1 MQFNW
6 NKINITENSNDSL
19 LLTPRSCP
27 VCQHPQGSTVL
38 TLNNFQFFSDSTT
51 SCKQATLTEQ
61 MCSKCQTIFL
71 NPCYNTE
78 GFNTLFAEAGQ
89 SYGSTTQRPK
99 EQYNWINNRI
109 NIENVNLMDI
119 GCGSGSFLASLPNSI
134 TKVGIDID
142 QQSISIAQQNHPDI
156 EFLCSPFETIEYNKK
171 LDVITMFHVLE
182 HLQDP
187 LSTLKRL
194 YQIGDDDT
202 KFIVEVPIIENGLTN
217 DINGFFSAQHLTHFS
232 RNSFKN
238 ILSIAGWRVI
248 EWQEQSDYNGCRVLA
263 EKGQA
268 NKVLSTDFQAK
279 ENLYNYLHNW
289 YASIAKAEKKLL
301 KIDKPRCVIWGGGM
315 HVEFIYQISTL
326 FNKDIEFII
335 VDKDKNKQGKMWR
348 GIEIHDPQIIK
359 ELNGQDI
366 QFIISSYGNQL
377 PIKLALLDYQIS
389 ESNITTL
396 YDHINV
402 Y

>member
-6 NKINITENSNDSL
+6 NKINIIDNSNDSL
-19 LLTPRSCP
+19 LLTSRTCP
-27 VCQHPQGSTVL
+27 VCQCPQASTVL
-38 TLNNFQFFSDSTT
+38 TINNFQFFSDSTT
-51 SCKQATLTEQ
+51 ACKQATLTEQ
-61 MCSKCQTIFL
+61 ICSKCNTIFL
-71 NPCYNTE
+71 NPCYNDE
-78 GFNTLFAEAGQ
+78 GFKILFSEAGQ

-109 NIENVNLMDI
+109 NIEHSSFMDI
-119 GCGSGSFLASLPNSI
+119 GCGSGSFLASLPSSM
-134 TKVGIDID
+134 TKIGIDID
-142 QQSISIAQQNHPDI
+142 EQSISIAKQNHPDI
-156 EFLCSPFETIEYNKK
+156 LFLCSPFETIEYNKK

-187 LSTLKRL
+187 LNTLKRL
-194 YQIGDDDT
+194 YHLADNDT

-263 EKGQA
+263 EKGEP
-268 NKVLSTDFQAK
+268 NKTLPIDFQAK
-279 ENLYNYLHNW
+279 ENLYNYLQNW

-348 GIEIHDPQIIK
+348 GIEIHDPHIIK
-359 ELNGQDI
+359 ELNVQDI
-366 QFIISSYGNQL
+366 QFIVSSYGNQL